1 MCRLNVF
8 TYSVQFVDPKLVDL
22 PNDRTDT
29 YLQCLKQE
37 INSQLQLVV
46 AIFPTS
52 RDDRYAAFKKYCCIE
67 RPIPSQ
73 VSHTFH
79 SVQPHSC
86 PVTHQCH
93 LYLLLQVIN
102 ARTISQQQKLRSVT
116 QKIALQINC
125 KLGGELWAVEIP
137 AVSSIHCWPSAQL
150 SPSMFAIEKP
160 HGDWS
165 GCIP

>member
-1 MCRLNVF
+1 M
-8 TYSVQFVDPKLVDL
+8 VDL

-29 YLQCLKQE
+29 YLQAIKHE
-37 INSQLQLVV
+37 ITSQLQLVV

-52 RDDRYAAFKKYCCIE
+52 RDDRYAAFKKFCCIE

-73 VSHTFH
+73 VTLD
-79 SVQPHSC
+79 P
-86 PVTHQCH
+86 TR
-93 LYLLLQVIN
+93 LYRSEQLLCLQVIN

-137 AVSSIHCWPSAQL
+137 VVSSI
-150 SPSMFAIEKP
+150 
-160 HGDWS
+160 
-165 GCIP
+165 